1 MLPKSPVFFDWTS
14 VIYDIFSVNTY
25 IVPKE
30 FIQNLPVL
38 TEQEELDAEY
48 VETHF
53 EEDLKAMLDEF
64 NRAVE
69 EIDRQLDK

>member
-1 MLPKSPVFFDWTS
+1 MILT
-14 VIYDIFSVNTY
+14 
-25 IVPKE
+25 KE
-30 FIQNLPVL
+30 FIQNLLVL

-48 VETHF
+48 VEAHF